1 MKNIVVLCGG
11 ISTERN
17 VSIKTGNLV
26 CKSLNSSGYNA
37 ILLDVYMGISEEM
50 YFKYSNNIK
59 EIFLHKEETLRYNEV
74 LDENVP
80 DIKKVKDK
88 RVELNDF
95 DFVSNDSFFGNR
107 VIDICKSSDMVF
119 LALHGDDGENGK
131 LQATFDLLGIKYT
144 GTDYASSLVSMDKK
158 TTKAL
163 LVANNIL
170 TPKEYL
176 INEEN
181 NNINVSKYPVVV
193 KPNIGGSSIG
203 VTIAKDETEFKVSVD
218 NASKYDSQIIVEEYI
233 KGREFS
239 VGILGDNI
247 LPAIEIIPK
256 AGFYDYKNKYQSD
269 MTIEVCPANISK
281 NIVNKMNNI
290 ITKVKNA
297 LGLKVYSRVDVIMD
311 ENENI
316 YVLEANTLPG
326 LTNIS
331 LLPQEAQAIGINYD
345 ELCIK
350 ILELS
355 EEKWGK

>member
-1 MKNIVVLCGG
+1 MNITVLAGG
-11 ISTERN
+11 ISTERD
-17 VSIKTGNLV
+17 VSLV
-26 CKSLNSSGYNA
+26 SGMGVYKALKEKGYNVVLMDIFLGYEDVPDNIA
-37 ILLDVYMGISEEM
+37 DIFTLDRDFAAEIKSISEDEP
-50 YFKYSNNIK
+50 
-59 EIFLHKEETLRYNEV
+59 EIEAVKALR
-74 LDENVP
+74 
-80 DIKKVKDK
+80 KDK
-88 RVELNDF
+88 
-95 DFVSNDSFFGNR
+95 SNALFGPN
-107 VIDICKSSDMVF
+107 VIEICKASDIVF
-119 LALHGDDGENGK
+119 MALHGDCGENGK

-176 INEEN
+176 INEGN

-256 AGFYDYKNKYQSD
+256 AGCYDYKNKYQSD

-281 NIVNKMNNI
+281 NIVNKMN
-290 ITKVKNA
+290 
-297 LGLKVYSRVDVIMD
+297 
-311 ENENI
+311 
-316 YVLEANTLPG
+316 
-326 LTNIS
+326 
-331 LLPQEAQAIGINYD
+331 
-345 ELCIK
+345 
-350 ILELS
+350 
-355 EEKWGK
+355 